1 MQSILLVGE
10 NPALQLSR
18 AAVLSRLGVAVDVC
32 GGADA
37 VARIGEKRY
46 AVVVLCHSFFGLGED
61 EMIQKARETSP
72 ETVVFK
78 VIPEHWWKRD
88 LPQDAAA
95 ACPQGGPD
103 AELLLARGTPRQ
115 QKDGHIR
122 APDQQ

>member
-95 ACPQGGPD
+95 VLTGEPNEMLDRIGAV
-103 AELLLARGTPRQ
+103 LARMEARSPE
-115 QKDGHIR
+115 R
-122 APDQQ
+122 AGEG

>member
-95 ACPQGGPD
+95 VLTGEPNEMLDRIGAV
-103 AELLLARGTPRQ
+103 LARMEARSPE
-115 QKDGHIR
+115 R
-122 APDQQ
+122 AAEG